1 MSPRAYSRLGVRFLL
16 PMFAM
21 GMVLAGLLTWAV
33 GAFTTHLVVDVAR
46 RQGTQ
51 VLNTIG
57 YAAETG
63 MSPENVQ
70 RYVSSIG
77 AEPWVDLIVVVRGD
91 DRRVVA
97 CTNLHWI
104 GVSLDSLPDR
114 GTIEDDI
121 DRVLK
126 TGQRHEDLHHHD
138 GGTLDFSAPVLVPG
152 GSEYGARMVPAA
164 VMLHAD
170 GASLFAQLREYKIML
185 LLALVVVLGVLG
197 ALNAGLVSRL
207 VLWPV
212 HDLSEAIM
220 RRAAG
225 ELSARAHVQTD
236 DELGDLVRAFNTQA
250 DRLDQRSEEL
260 AAAQAKSHAILT
272 ALPDLMFQLDDAG
285 RFTNF
290 QAPNAA
296 DLAMPPQLFLGHRYT
311 DILPS
316 FLAEQLEAAIA
327 EATLKGQAVPFE
339 YDLARM
345 DGEVRHYEARVTRT
359 SPGEVL
365 LIVRDNTVGK
375 LAEMELVA
383 ARNAA
388 EAANRAKSDFLA
400 TMSHEIRTPMNGV
413 IGMIGLLLDTPLTR
427 EQREY
432 GDTARSSADALL
444 QIINDIL
451 DFSKIEA
458 GKLDM
463 EPIPF
468 DLRMLLD
475 EVADL
480 LAVRVAERG
489 VELVVHFHPDVP
501 RRLVGDPGRIR
512 QILLNLAGNALK
524 FTETG
529 HVRLDVR
536 ATSAG
541 DGVAGL
547 RIDVEDT
554 GIGIPPE
561 KLPLLFERFQ
571 QADASTTRKF
581 GGTGLGLAIARQLA
595 GLMGGDVTATS
606 EVGRGS
612 VFRVTLRLPLAE
624 DGEPAAELRATV
636 GRVLVVD
643 DHEPSSD
650 ALCEDLA
657 TLGWSVD
664 VARNGAEAFA
674 RARAAR
680 EHGRPIDV
688 VLVDHE
694 LSGEHGDELG
704 EALRRESGGAGF
716 AMLLLVARGR
726 RMNVPALRE
735 RGFDGVLAKPVRYSA
750 LHTELPAVCSAR
762 REGREYEPMAEGERG
777 AAAPTPGGLT
787 SLPTPRRVLVVDDNS
802 VNLTVARRVLEK
814 LGCRVDTAANGREAV
829 EMLQRLPYDVV
840 FMDCQMPEMDG
851 YEATALA
858 RRLEHLNSR
867 RTPIVAMT
875 ANAMQGDRDRCLAAG
890 MDDYVSKP
898 VHPKALKSA
907 LLQWAPEPVQQVDER
922 AA

>member
-1 MSPRAYSRLGVRFLL
+1 MSRPFYSRLGARFLL
-16 PMFAM
+16 PMLAM
-21 GMVLAGLLTWAV
+21 GLLLAGLLTWAV
-33 GAFTTHLVVDVAR
+33 GAFTTHLVIDVAR

-51 VLNTIG
+51 VINTIG
-57 YAAETG
+57 YATETG
-63 MSPENVQ
+63 MHVEDVQ
-70 RYVSSIG
+70 RYVAAIG

-91 DRRVVA
+91 NRRVVA
-97 CTNLHWI
+97 CTNPHWI
-104 GVSLDSLPDR
+104 GQPLDALPDHAR
-114 GTIEDDI
+114 IAADI
-121 DRVLK
+121 DRVLRE
-126 TGQRHEDLHHHD
+126 GRGHEDLTHD
-138 GGTLDFSAPVLVPG
+138 QQGTMDFSAPVLLPG
-152 GSEYGARMVPAA
+152 GAEYGARMVPAA

-170 GASLFAQLREYKIML
+170 GASLFSQLREYKVML

-212 HDLSEAIM
+212 HDLNDAILL
-220 RRAAG
+220 RASG
-225 ELSARAHVQTD
+225 DLSARAHVQTD

-260 AAAQAKSHAILT
+260 AAAQAKSTAILT

-290 QAPNAA
+290 QAPNTA

-316 FLAEQLEAAIA
+316 FLADQLEAAIE

-413 IGMIGLLLDTPLTR
+413 IGMIGLLLDTALTR

-432 GDTARSSADALL
+432 GDTARASADALL

-468 DLRMLLD
+468 DLRTLLD

-489 VELVVHFHPDVP
+489 VELVVHFQPGVP

-512 QILLNLAGNALK
+512 QVLLNLAGNALK
-524 FTETG
+524 FTESG
-529 HVRLDVR
+529 HVRLEVR
-536 ATSAG
+536 ATDVR

-547 RIDVEDT
+547 CIDVEDT

-571 QADASTTRKF
+571 QADASTTRRF

-595 GLMGGDVTATS
+595 GMMGGDVTATS

-624 DGEPAAELRATV
+624 PLLAIPEPGRNV

-650 ALCEDLA
+650 ALREDLA

-688 VLVDHE
+688 VLLDHE
-694 LSGEHGDELG
+694 LSGEHGEELG

-735 RGFDGVLAKPVRYSA
+735 RGFDGVLAKPVRYAA
-750 LHTELPAVCSAR
+750 LQTELPSVCDAR
-762 REGREYEPMAEGERG
+762 REGRAYEPAAEGERG
-777 AAAPTPGGLT
+777 AAVPTPGVLT
-787 SLPTPRRVLVVDDNS
+787 SLPSPRRVLVVDDNS
-802 VNLTVARRVLEK
+802 VNLTVARRMLEK

-851 YEATALA
+851 YEATGLV
-858 RRLEHLNSR
+858 RRLEHLNAR

-898 VHPKALKSA
+898 VHPNALRNA
-907 LLQWAPEPVQQVDER
+907 LLRWAPEPMQGVDER